1 MTRVARTVLAFGLL
15 TAAPAAVWA
24 ESYCVACFGPDAVY
38 RCLIA
43 GTLETAPA
51 DPRNQ
56 IQCVKQLAKTGGH
69 ARCSV
74 ERFSTSGCEG
84 VERIIE
90 PSAAVVPL
98 APPPAAIPGMP
109 PPAVKETDA
118 ATAPVRPRPDRPAAE
133 PKTTD
138 PAPVTPGSKPG
149 LRPGTPDAP
158 EQAEPPRT
166 VEDLAKTTVESTK
179 QGLNDVAGAVKKQTE
194 KAGDQM
200 QGAGSAI
207 NEAAKKS
214 WHCVT
219 SFFTDC

>member
-1 MTRVARTVLAFGLL
+1 MTRAARTVLAFGLL
-15 TAAPAAVWA
+15 TAAPAAVRA

-98 APPPAAIPGMP
+98 APPPAAIPGVP
-109 PPAVKETDA
+109 SPTVKEKDA
-118 ATAPVRPRPDRPAAE
+118 AAAPARPLPDRPAAE
-133 PKTTD
+133 PTTTGLA
-138 PAPVTPGSKPG
+138 PATPGSKPG
-149 LRPGTPDAP
+149 ADTPDAP
-158 EQAEPPRT
+158 AQGEPPRT

-179 QGLNDVAGAVKKQTE
+179 KGLDDVAGAVKKQTE

-214 WHCVT
+214 WHCLT